1 MKYIYLISVIILFTL
16 SILVKRKEEK
26 ANFIT
31 TFFTNIIIFTCYN
44 IVICMLLKALKIPI
58 TLLSLTITNII
69 TSIIIICTIVKHK
82 KIQKYYISLKDI
94 IGITLIIIVGLII
107 AYINFGYPFKISYV
121 TIDAANH
128 YEMSTDFYQTGEIE
142 IGSIPGTYINLRNN
156 I

>member
-1 MKYIYLISVIILFTL
+1 MKYMYLISAIILFTL

-31 TFFTNIIIFTCYN
+31 TFFVNVIIYTCYN
-44 IVICMLLKALKIPI
+44 VVICMLLKILKIPI
-58 TLLSLTITNII
+58 TLLSLSIVNVI
-69 TSIIIICTIVKHK
+69 TSIIIIFTIIKHK
-82 KIQKYYISLKDI
+82 KIQKYYISIKDI
-94 IGITLIIIVGLII
+94 IAIILIIIIGLII

-128 YEMSTDFYQTGEIE
+128 YKMSIDFYKNGEIE
-142 IGSIPGTYINLRNN
+142 IGGIPGAYINLRYN